1 MPEKSASGE
10 NSTLQPETTEQTDR
24 RERTARSLAS
34 RLISLEGQLV
44 ETLVKE
50 RYQKA
55 LEKREELKKEVKNCG
70 VGLVLEALNRQHET
84 AMRDLYEKLEYHKEQ
99 TRNLKIIVTQ
109 GTGQVPIGGLHGLD
123 RQYENREGKIPFG
136 DINRVLYRQA
146 ENAGA
151 EVSSNAERIV
161 GSLGDVFYRLL
172 GDGYLSCVNRAMG
185 RVAEWQMEKPS
196 EPKANITEKK

>member
-55 LEKREELKKEVKNCG
+55 LEKREELKREVKDCG
-70 VGLVLEALNRQHET
+70 VALVLGALNKAQEK
-84 AMRDLYEKLEYHKEQ
+84 AMSDLYEKFEWHKAQ
-99 TRNLKIIVTQ
+99 ARNLKTIVTQ

-123 RQYENREGKIPFG
+123 RQYEDRVGKIPFEE
-136 DINRVLYRQA
+136 INRVLSRQA
-146 ENAGA
+146 EKAGD
-151 EVSSNAERIV
+151 EVSSNAERV
-161 GSLGDVFYRLL
+161 GGLLGDYLFNLL
-172 GDGYLSCVNRAMG
+172 GDGYLACVNRAMG

-196 EPKANITEKK
+196 GPEQT